1 MKKYAYVI
9 SLLAV
14 VLIFSGCAHHV
25 DIQKCT
31 DAAATPGFWWG
42 LWNGMTFY
50 FSAIG
55 ELFSDTIVIYDKSGA
70 GMYDFGFVVGVAFG
84 FWGIVKIV
92 SNLIVAALR

>member
-1 MKKYAYVI
+1 MYVI
-9 SLLAV
+9 SLLSI

-31 DAAATPGFWWG
+31 ETVSTPGFWWG
-42 LWNGMTFY
+42 FWNGVTFY

-70 GMYDFGFVVGVAFG
+70 GMYDFGFVVGVALG
-84 FWGIVKIV
+84 FWGFVKIV
-92 SNLIVAALR
+92 SEILVAIFK